1 MNIDGIDAGF
11 THMIFDVVLRDT
23 AIDNF
28 SLCDCHS
35 VVVHLFQ
42 RELFVGKEGLA
53 GFPEH

>member
-23 AIDNF
+23 AINNF